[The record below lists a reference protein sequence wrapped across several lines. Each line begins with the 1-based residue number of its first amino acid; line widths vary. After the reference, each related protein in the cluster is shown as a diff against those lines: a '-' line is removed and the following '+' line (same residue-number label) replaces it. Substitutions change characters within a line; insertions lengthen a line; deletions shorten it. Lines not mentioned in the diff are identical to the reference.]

1 MCVNKHKFSI
11 NKSNKISITNINY
24 QMKIAYYQARFSLAY
39 PIPSL
44 QEWLDSTIVVNA
56 IATNVNVKHTL
67 DQTEKIP
74 QLQKVLMTYKQ
85 LKTADIYINL
95 NLLFRVTFRSSHR
108 KVFCEKGVL
117 RIFAKFT

>member
-1 MCVNKHKFSI
+1 
-11 NKSNKISITNINY
+11 
-24 QMKIAYYQARFSLAY
+24 MKIAYYQARFSLAY

-56 IATNVNVKHTL
+56 IATNVNVK
-67 DQTEKIP
+67 IP

-95 NLLFRVTFRSSHR
+95 NLLFRVTFRSSHP